1 MAAKLTFGQQ
11 MKSFPGTF
19 WVSNWIE
26 MFERMAFYG
35 VVMVRGIYVV
45 EAVERGGLGFTHM
58 QRATVFSVWALI
70 QCILP
75 MFTGAYSDRYGYRVS
90 LYIAFS
96 INVLGYLFM
105 GLADSFETFFIA
117 AVMVGTGTAIFKPP
131 LHGTIAHTVKEDNSS
146 VGWGVFYMLV
156 NIGGFLG
163 PFVAGLMRL
172 MEWKYVFFA
181 SAAITA
187 LNFIP
192 TIFFFKDYSKMV
204 RKDKPETKGPLA
216 TFVDGITTLVRDSRF
231 VIFLLIF
238 SGFWLMFMQLWD
250 TMPIFIE
257 EWVDSSG
264 VVAFLGKLGIVGVA
278 NIHGNLPAE
287 WMVNLDAGAIIIFM
301 LLIGYITGHF
311 KHILMMIVG
320 MCISI
325 VGLIWSGSF
334 LIGGYVL
341 LGIFIFAI
349 GEMACSPKFSEYI
362 GLMAPPEKK
371 AIYLGYS
378 NIPFAIGWFFAL
390 QFSGVLYGS
399 MADKFDFGRQYIV
412 NELNAGKIYVQY
424 VSVLDRKGMPE
435 TFATGEVTS
444 FTDTI
449 QIYNPYAHIPEGE
462 VERLWVVEETVMK
475 DKQMEKELRQQGKAL
490 RKAGD
495 REEGMKLLRKETGLK
510 RIAVMPVLCQKL
522 DKSPVE
528 VNKFLW
534 EKYKPWRMWIYFG
547 LIGLAATLG
556 MVIYHFRLEKEK
568 REREAGK

>member
-1 MAAKLTFGQQ
+1 
-11 MKSFPGTF
+11 
-19 WVSNWIE
+19 

-35 VVMVRGIYVV
+35 VVMVRGIYVI
-45 EAVERGGLGFTHM
+45 EAVERGGLGLSHM

-75 MFTGAYSDRYGYRVS
+75 MFTGAYSDRYGYRAS
-90 LYIAFS
+90 LYIAFT
-96 INVLGYLFM
+96 INVVGYLFM
-105 GLADSFETFFIA
+105 GFANSFETFFLA

-131 LHGTIAHTVKEDNSS
+131 LHGTIAHTVKEENSS
-146 VGWGVFYMLV
+146 VGWGIFYMLV

-163 PFVAGLMRL
+163 PFVAGAMRL

-192 TIFFFKDYSKMV
+192 ATFFFKDYSKLV
-204 RKDKPETKGPLA
+204 RKDKPQTKGPVA
-216 TFVDGITTLVRDSRF
+216 TFVDGVTTLVKDSRF
-231 VIFLLIF
+231 VVFLLIF

-264 VVAFLGKLGIVGVA
+264 VIAFLGSLGIKGVA
-278 NIHGNLPAE
+278 NVHGNLPAE
-287 WMVNLDAGAIIIFM
+287 WMVNLDAGAIIVFM

-334 LIGGYVL
+334 IVGGYVL
-341 LGIFIFAI
+341 LGIFIFSI
-349 GEMACSPKFSEYI
+349 GEMTCSPKFSEYI

-390 QFSGVLYGS
+390 QFSGILYGS
-399 MADKFDFGRQYIV
+399 LADKFDFGRQYLA
-412 NELNAGKIYVQY
+412 NEMGVKTMYVQY
-424 VSVLDRKGMPE
+424 VSIPDAKGIPE
-435 TFATGEVTS
+435 TFAVGEVS
-444 FTDTI
+444 SMNDTFRI
-449 QIYNPYAHIPEGE
+449 HNPYAHLPEGE
-462 VERLWVVEETVMK
+462 TVKVWVEKETVLK
-475 DKQMEKELRQQGKAL
+475 DKKLEKEIHKKGKAL
-490 RKAGD
+490 LKAGN
-495 REEGMKLLRKETGLK
+495 REEGQKLLRQETGLK
-510 RIAVMPVLCQKL
+510 RIAVMPLLCQKL
-522 DKSPVE
+522 SIAPKE
-528 VNKFLW
+528 ANKVLW
-534 EKYKPWRMWIYFG
+534 EKYQPWKMWIYFG
-547 LIGLAATLG
+547 LVGLAATVG
-556 MVIYHFRLEKEK
+556 MIFYHFRLEREK
-568 REREAGK
+568 REREAMGAV